1 MTARSLVLLA
11 TWARAEWCAVQ
22 IANVFGD
29 APLSVEWRLDAAPDV
44 VAAAAAAVVDEL
56 PASAWPAAVEA
67 AVRSTMAAHRA
78 SGCAGSRRRGA
89 SSTPRPIAAA
99 ASRRISRPRRPT
111 RRRISRRPSPWPA
124 RTATS
129 ACGGVGSSRRARGGG
144 RRRAAD
150 AAEATART
158 SATVESEGV
167 VVDAAWA
174 ERGRDLVVFSVR
186 WRRGRARV
194 PWASRERRHG
204 AAAVAAAF
212 ARTADVGAACGAAA
226 RPRDGRA
233 RLSTSATCASGTV
246 RTSAASAR
254 GLRGLRGDLARHATV
269 AEALAGPRVAYADA
283 AVAAAPRAP
292 TEAQLAVAVDRF
304 GAALR
309 GFDAVVCART
319 DVLWADP
326 SFRLASLAPS
336 RDGVHAR
343 YDLVGPLDGA
353 LVVAV
358 AAAAFDAPATLAE
371 LKAALGARGGAVDT
385 APLGAPSSRA
395 TTPPS
400 DRARRAD
407 HNEAWLVHLVL
418 AAKAP
423 LCAAAG
429 ADISR
434 LAFNRLAFAFGA
446 GDDGALEVAPT

>member
-67 AVRSTMAAHRA
+67 AVRSTMAAHAPTAALGR
-78 SGCAGSRRRGA
+78 RRRGA
-89 SSTPRPIAAA
+89 SSTPATDAA

-129 ACGGVGSSRRARGGG
+129 RAAAASAARRAPRRGRGGG
-144 RRRAAD
+144 GCAD

-174 ERGRDLVVFSVR
+174 ERGRDLVVFASAG
-186 WRRGRARV
+186 GREVARRV

-226 RPRDGRA
+226 RPAGR
-233 RLSTSATCASGTV
+233 TCAV
-246 RTSAASAR
+246 HV
-254 GLRGLRGDLARHATV
+254 GDLRI
-269 AEALAGPRVAYADA
+269 
-283 AVAAAPRAP
+283 
-292 TEAQLAVAVDRF
+292 
-304 GAALR
+304 
-309 GFDAVVCART
+309 RT
-319 DVLWADP
+319 
-326 SFRLASLAPS
+326 
-336 RDGVHAR
+336 
-343 YDLVGPLDGA
+343 
-353 LVVAV
+353 
-358 AAAAFDAPATLAE
+358 

-385 APLGAPSSRA
+385 APLGAPVVEGDDASVRPG
-395 TTPPS
+395 TTGF
-400 DRARRAD
+400 D